1 MASQLAR
8 LELWDGLDAVSAKV
22 RLWADVPWSRLVMD
36 QREDGDDTLTVTI
49 PLAHGAAASVAVD
62 TVWRVIG
69 EDATVW
75 EFITK
80 VVEES
85 PMDDALTATCAAARS
100 WLNTSAITIT
110 DQTITSTPAGILNTI
125 RASSGWPAWATNGT
139 VSSSGSYTV
148 TLTAD
153 DTGLSAV
160 LKLVAAIDATLPDGD
175 PPCVMRFRRASDSSY
190 VIDILTTP
198 VSGTAHLCQD
208 VNIVRITRRKD
219 GTTGTSVTSYQLQVI
234 DLYRQ
239 DAATYPRQNLA
250 PYETVRLEA
259 RSLSLDTSTSR
270 LSQVVTDFGT
280 TFGTT
285 VQIGEPRRRMREEVA
300 TVAAETVP
308 PTPVLTIVPGT
319 VTSTTQPYTISATVA
334 EGTVRRQVTPRG
346 CTATGST
353 FGAISDGASA
363 DLVDGEVLTVDRPAQ
378 GSSGGSVVV
387 YAFGSYG
394 GSALQIL
401 QIEPAVPPI
410 LLTITATQTASSDT
424 TMTYDVIAVDPTA
437 VTTPTIADDGGGST
451 TGPTGDSWVIARPT
465 AGDPPLTVKFTA
477 SATDRVSQSV
487 SVVVPAQDVG
497 GGGGTFPPSI
507 DALFDDEINTSSDYV
522 GLTWSASNEPA
533 SETYD
538 LRYSLTATDYAGVV
552 LLSETGTVTGITSP
566 YDFGTNPLPSA
577 ENFDIKTK
585 NVGVTGF
592 LNLTFSL
599 RMKDSSPAVVATKDF
614 SIVVDGDYV
623 P

>member
-1 MASQLAR
+1 MASQIAR
-8 LELWDGLDAVSAKV
+8 LELWDGLDAVSGKV
-22 RLWADVPWSRLVMD
+22 RLAADVPWSRLVMD
-36 QREDGDDTLTVTI
+36 QREDGDDTLTATI
-49 PLAHGAAASVAVD
+49 PLSHAAASSVAVD

-75 EFITK
+75 EFIVK
-80 VVEES
+80 VIEES
-85 PMDDALTATCAAARS
+85 YVDDTLTTTCAAARS
-100 WLNTSAITIT
+100 WLNTSAITVT

-125 RASSGWPAWATNGT
+125 RASTGWPGWVTNGT

-175 PPCVMRFRRASDSSY
+175 PPCVMRFRRPSDSSY

-198 VSGTAHLCQD
+198 IAGTAHLCQD
-208 VNIVRITRRKD
+208 TNIVRLVRRKD
-219 GTTGTSVTSYQLQVI
+219 ATSGASVTSYQMQVI
-234 DLYRQ
+234 DRYRQ
-239 DAATYPRQNLA
+239 DATSYPLQNLA
-250 PYETVRLEA
+250 VYETVRIEA
-259 RSLSLDTSTSR
+259 RSLSLDTSTPR

-285 VQIGEPRRRMREEVA
+285 VQIGEPRRRAREQVA
-300 TVAAETVP
+300 QVAAETVP
-308 PTPVLTIVPGT
+308 PTPVLTITPGT
-319 VTSTTQPYTISATVA
+319 VTSTTQPYVISATVS

-353 FGAISDGASA
+353 YGAIADGASA
-363 DLVDGEVLTVDRPAQ
+363 DLADGETLTVTRPAQ

-401 QIEPAVPPI
+401 QIEPAVPPV
-410 LLTITATQTASSDT
+410 LLTITATQTAADDT
-424 TMTYDVIAVDPTA
+424 TVTYDVIAVDPTG
-437 VTTPTIADDGGGST
+437 VTTPSIADDGGAAT

-477 SATDRVSQSV
+477 SGTDRVSQSV
-487 SVVVPAQDVG
+487 SIVVPAQDG
-497 GGGGTFPPSI
+497 TSGGTFPPSI
-507 DALFDDEINTSSDYV
+507 DAFYEDGVNTSTEEV
-522 GLTWSASNEPA
+522 TLKWTVSNPPA
-533 SETYD
+533 SPTYD
-538 LRYSLTATDYAGVV
+538 LKYWYTITDSAGVV
-552 LLSETGTVTGITSP
+552 QEAASSTISSISTP
-566 YDFGTNPLPSA
+566 YALGLA
-577 ENFDIKTK
+577 ALNFDIKTK
-585 NVGVTGF
+585 NPGTTGF
-592 LNLTFSL
+592 DILTLQL
-599 RMKDSSPAVVATKDF
+599 RMKDGATVVATKDI
-614 SIVVDGDYV
+614 SVTVDGDYS

>member
-1 MASQLAR
+1 MASQIAR
-8 LELWDGLDAVSAKV
+8 LELWDGLDAVSGKV
-22 RLWADVPWSRLVMD
+22 RLAADVPWSRLVMD

-49 PLAHGAAASVAVD
+49 PLSHLAASSVAVD

-75 EFITK
+75 EFIVK
-80 VVEES
+80 VIEES
-85 PMDDALTATCAAARS
+85 YVDDTLTTTCAAARS
-100 WLNTSAITIT
+100 WLNTSAITVT
-110 DQTITSTPAGILNTI
+110 DQTITGTPASILTTI
-125 RASSGWPAWATNGT
+125 RGLSGWPAWATNGT

-198 VSGTAHLCQD
+198 VTGTAHLSQD
-208 VNIVRITRRKD
+208 FNIVRLVRRKD
-219 GTTGTSVTSYQLQVI
+219 ATSGASVTSYQLQVI

-239 DAATYPRQNLA
+239 DATSYPRQNLA
-250 PYETVRLEA
+250 VYETVRIEA
-259 RSLSLDTSTSR
+259 RSLTLDTSASR
-270 LSQVVTDFGT
+270 ISQVVTDFGT

-285 VQIGEPRRRMREEVA
+285 VQIGEPRRRAREEVA
-300 TVAAETVP
+300 AVAAQTVP

-319 VTSTTQPYTISATVA
+319 VTPTTQPYVISATVS

-346 CTATGST
+346 CTATGSSY
-353 FGAISDGASA
+353 GSIGDGVSA
-363 DLVDGEVLTVDRPAQ
+363 DLADGETLTVTRPAQ

-424 TMTYDVIAVDPTA
+424 TMTYDVVAVDPTG
-437 VTTPTIADDGGGST
+437 VTTPSIADDGGAAT
-451 TGPTGDSWVIARPT
+451 TGPSGDSWVIARPT

-477 SATDRVSQSV
+477 TATDRVAQSV
-487 SVVVPAQDVG
+487 SVTVPAQDG
-497 GGGGTFPPSI
+497 TGTGTFPPSI
-507 DALFDDEINTSSDYV
+507 DAFYEDGVNTSTEEV
-522 GLTWSASNEPA
+522 TLKWTVSNPPA
-533 SETYD
+533 SPTYD
-538 LRYSLTATDYAGVV
+538 LKYWYTITDSAGVV
-552 LLSETGTVTGITSP
+552 QEAASSTISSISTP
-566 YDFGTNPLPSA
+566 YALGLA
-577 ENFDIKTK
+577 ALNFDIKTK
-585 NVGVTGF
+585 NPGTTGF
-592 LNLTFSL
+592 DILTLQL
-599 RMKDSSPAVVATKDF
+599 RMKDGATVVATKDI
-614 SIVVDGDYV
+614 SVTVDGDYS

>member
-1 MASQLAR
+1 MASQIAR
-8 LELWDGLDAVSAKV
+8 LELWDGLDAVSGKV
-22 RLWADVPWSRLVMD
+22 RLAADVPWTRLVMD
-36 QREDGDDTLTVTI
+36 QREDGDDTLTATI
-49 PLAHGAAASVAVD
+49 PLSHLAASSVAVD

-85 PMDDALTATCAAARS
+85 PMDDALMVTCAAARS

-125 RASSGWPAWATNGT
+125 RASTGWPGWVTNGT

-175 PPCVMRFRRASDSSY
+175 PPCVMRFRRPSDSSY

-198 VSGTAHLCQD
+198 IAGTAHLCQD
-208 VNIVRITRRKD
+208 TNIVRLVRRKD
-219 GTTGTSVTSYQLQVI
+219 ATSGASVTSYQMQVI
-234 DLYRQ
+234 DRYRQ
-239 DAATYPRQNLA
+239 DATSYPLQNLA
-250 PYETVRLEA
+250 VYETVRIEA
-259 RSLSLDTSTSR
+259 RSLSLDTSTPR

-285 VQIGEPRRRMREEVA
+285 VQIGEPRRRAREQVA
-300 TVAAETVP
+300 QVAAETVP
-308 PTPVLTIVPGT
+308 PTPVLTITPGT
-319 VTSTTQPYTISATVA
+319 VTSTTQPYVISATVS

-353 FGAISDGASA
+353 YGAIADGVSA
-363 DLVDGEVLTVDRPAQ
+363 DLADGETLTVTRPAQ

-424 TMTYDVIAVDPTA
+424 TMTYDVVAVDPTG
-437 VTTPTIADDGGGST
+437 VTTPSIADDGGAAT
-451 TGPTGDSWVIARPT
+451 TGPSGDSWVIARPT

-477 SATDRVSQSV
+477 TATDRVAQSV
-487 SVVVPAQDVG
+487 SVTVPAQDG
-497 GGGGTFPPSI
+497 TGTGTFPPSI
-507 DALFDDEINTSSDYV
+507 DAFYEDGVNTSTEEV
-522 GLTWSASNEPA
+522 TLKWTVSNPPA
-533 SETYD
+533 SPTYD
-538 LRYSLTATDYAGVV
+538 LKYWYTITDSAGVV
-552 LLSETGTVTGITSP
+552 QEAASSTISSISTP
-566 YDFGTNPLPSA
+566 YALGLA
-577 ENFDIKTK
+577 ALNFDIKTK
-585 NVGVTGF
+585 NPGTTGF
-592 LNLTFSL
+592 DILTLQL
-599 RMKDSSPAVVATKDF
+599 RMKDGATVVATKDI
-614 SIVVDGDYV
+614 SVTVDGDYS

>member
-1 MASQLAR
+1 MASQIAR
-8 LELWDGLDAVSAKV
+8 LELWDGLDAVSGKV
-22 RLWADVPWSRLVMD
+22 RLAADVPWTRLVMD
-36 QREDGDDTLTVTI
+36 QREDGDDTLTATI
-49 PLAHGAAASVAVD
+49 PLSHLAASSVAVD

-75 EFITK
+75 EFLVK
-80 VVEES
+80 VIEES
-85 PMDDALTATCAAARS
+85 YVDDTLTTTCAAARS
-100 WLNTSAITIT
+100 WLNTTAITVT
-110 DQTITSTPAGILNTI
+110 DQTITGTPAAILNTI
-125 RASSGWPAWATNGT
+125 RGSTGWPAWATNGT
-139 VSSSGSYTV
+139 VSSSGSYSIT
-148 TLTAD
+148 TLG

-198 VSGTAHLCQD
+198 GTGTAHLSQD
-208 VNIVRITRRKD
+208 FNVSRLVRRKD
-219 GTTGTSVTSYQLQVI
+219 ATSGTSVTSYQLQVI

-239 DAATYPRQNLA
+239 DATSFPRQNLA
-250 PYETVRLEA
+250 VYETVRIEA
-259 RSLSLDTSTSR
+259 RALTLDTSTPR
-270 LSQVVTDFGT
+270 ISQVVTDFGT

-300 TVAAETVP
+300 AVAAETVP

-319 VTSTTQPYTISATVA
+319 VTSTTQPYTISATVS

-363 DLVDGEVLTVDRPAQ
+363 DLVDGETLTVDRPAQ

-437 VTTPTIADDGGGST
+437 VATPTIADDGGAAT

-487 SVVVPAQDVG
+487 SVVVPAQDS

-507 DALFDDEINTSSDYV
+507 DALYDDEINTGSDYV
-522 GLTWSASNEPA
+522 GLTWSVSNEPP

-538 LRYSLTATDYAGVV
+538 LRYSLTATDSAGAV
-552 LLSETGTVTGITSP
+552 LLSEVGTVTGVTSP
-566 YDFGTNPLPSA
+566 YDFAVNPLPSG
-577 ENFDIKTK
+577 ENFDVKTK
-585 NVGVTGF
+585 NPGVTGF

-614 SIVVDGDYV
+614 AIIVDGDYI

>member
-1 MASQLAR
+1 MASQIAR
-8 LELWDGLDAVSAKV
+8 LELWDGLDAVSGKV
-22 RLWADVPWSRLVMD
+22 RLAADVPWTRLVMD
-36 QREDGDDTLTVTI
+36 QREDGDDTLTATI
-49 PLAHGAAASVAVD
+49 PLSHLAASSVAVD

-85 PMDDALTATCAAARS
+85 PMDDALMVTCAAARS

-125 RASSGWPAWATNGT
+125 RASTGWPGWVTNGT

-175 PPCVMRFRRASDSSY
+175 PPCVMRFRRPSDSSY

-198 VSGTAHLCQD
+198 IAGTAHLCQD
-208 VNIVRITRRKD
+208 TNIVRLVRRKD
-219 GTTGTSVTSYQLQVI
+219 ATSGASVTSYQMQVI
-234 DLYRQ
+234 DRYRQ
-239 DAATYPRQNLA
+239 DATSYPLQNLA
-250 PYETVRLEA
+250 VYETVRIEA
-259 RSLSLDTSTSR
+259 RSLSLDTSTPR

-285 VQIGEPRRRMREEVA
+285 VQIGEPRRRAREQVA
-300 TVAAETVP
+300 QVAAETVP
-308 PTPVLTIVPGT
+308 PTPVLTITPGT
-319 VTSTTQPYTISATVA
+319 VTSTTQPYVISATVS

-346 CTATGST
+346 CTATGSSS
-353 FGAISDGASA
+353 GSIGDGVSA
-363 DLVDGEVLTVDRPAQ
+363 DLADGETLTVTRPAQ

-424 TMTYDVIAVDPTA
+424 TMTYDVVAVDPTG
-437 VTTPTIADDGGGST
+437 VTTPSIADDGGAAT
-451 TGPTGDSWVIARPT
+451 TGPSGDSWVIARPT

-477 SATDRVSQSV
+477 TATDRVAQSV
-487 SVVVPAQDVG
+487 SVTVPAQDG
-497 GGGGTFPPSI
+497 TGTGTFPPSI
-507 DALFDDEINTSSDYV
+507 DAFYEDGVNTSTEEV
-522 GLTWSASNEPA
+522 TLKWTVSNPPA
-533 SETYD
+533 SPTYD
-538 LRYSLTATDYAGVV
+538 LKYWYTITDSAGVV
-552 LLSETGTVTGITSP
+552 QEAASSTISSISTP
-566 YDFGTNPLPSA
+566 YALGLA
-577 ENFDIKTK
+577 ALNFDIKTK
-585 NVGVTGF
+585 NPGTTGF
-592 LNLTFSL
+592 DILTLQL
-599 RMKDSSPAVVATKDF
+599 RMKDGATVVATKDI
-614 SIVVDGDYV
+614 SVTVDGDYS